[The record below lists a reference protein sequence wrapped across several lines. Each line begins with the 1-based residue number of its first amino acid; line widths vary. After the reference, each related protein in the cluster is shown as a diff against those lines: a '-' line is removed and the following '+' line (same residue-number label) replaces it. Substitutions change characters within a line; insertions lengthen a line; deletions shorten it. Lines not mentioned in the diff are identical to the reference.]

1 MIMDIVE
8 HQEKRP
14 RLTTTSEKDRALT
27 LEVLPHPI
35 LTEIASYL
43 SGRLHKS
50 SANTHTRTTGGDT
63 LLAVALAASKSSWD
77 KLRYDDTTDIN
88 KLLSPA
94 SKAVLSMH
102 TDEWEKRF
110 EKFDFYHDVQL
121 DFGSTNVHKLDDI
134 VLKAILICIDAR
146 NNVKSLKLT
155 GDVSISGRG
164 LEPLAGSKVIERLD
178 LSLEQV
184 YTSNPY
190 ASLREGIV
198 LPILH
203 SFIEGD
209 SSSLHYIQLPVKW
222 RNDKSTE
229 LTRFIGVY
237 NDHLSDLARPC
248 QNERKEGGVQKK
260 CENVCGMG
268 MHQHGERYGIQSF
281 SCYQCMKNFCCIN
294 IECMDRFH
302 FCPQCQKYLCND
314 CSIIFNC
321 SGSGCQKT
329 SCQDCHEVIVCD
341 RCSDAYCSD
350 CKFVGICGG
359 CITAV
364 CDDCGL
370 NFCSCCEDCFCEEC
384 GDDFT
389 KCKRCEE
396 YVCSDCLCGTA
407 CEGCYDSGLV

>member
-1 MIMDIVE
+1 
-8 HQEKRP
+8 
-14 RLTTTSEKDRALT
+14 
-27 LEVLPHPI
+27 

-43 SGRLHKS
+43 LSEAH
-50 SANTHTRTTGGDT
+50 NDRTTGGDT
-63 LLAVALAASKSSWD
+63 LLAVALTASKSSWE
-77 KLRYDDTTDIN
+77 KLQYDDTTDIN

-94 SKAVLSMH
+94 SKAVLLMH
-102 TDEWEKRF
+102 TDDDDWEKRF
-110 EKFDFYHDVQL
+110 EQFDFYSIGATASL
-121 DFGSTNVHKLDDI
+121 CSKLDDI
-134 VLKAILICIDAR
+134 DLKAVLICIDAR

-155 GDVSISGRG
+155 GAANIRGRG
-164 LEPLAGSKVIERLD
+164 LEPLMGSKVIERID
-178 LSLEQV
+178 LSC
-184 YTSNPY
+184 SIKDSCG
-190 ASLREGIV
+190 SLSEGTV

-203 SFIEGD
+203 SIIEG
-209 SSSLHYIQLPVKW
+209 SSSTLHYVQLPVKW
-222 RNDKSTE
+222 RNDKSTK

-237 NDHLSDLARPC
+237 NDHLNDLARPC
-248 QNERKEGGVQKK
+248 QNERKEGGVIKK
-260 CENVCGMG
+260 CENECVMG
-268 MHQHGERYGIQSF
+268 MHQHGERYGIQSY
-281 SCYQCMKNFCCIN
+281 SCYQCMKGFCHFNF
-294 IECMDRFH
+294 ECMDRFH

-314 CSIIFNC
+314 CSIIYNC

-329 SCQDCHEVIVCD
+329 SCQDCHEVILCD
-341 RCSDAYCSD
+341 RCSDAYCLD

-359 CITAV
+359 CLTAV